1 MINWLHSRFHR
12 PEKGWDPIPPAY
24 AEDYARDVAS
34 VDAAMVEQFTRFCGG
49 LEGKRVA
56 DVASGPGQYALEFA
70 RRGARVM
77 CIDVSRVYLGIAE
90 ARLRNAGFHSEYA
103 CIYVDDI
110 ERVSGPG
117 FDAIFSN
124 VAWYYCMNDR
134 SFARALWRS
143 LRKGGVIG
151 IRALNASGE
160 QPARLRRK
168 IVYLANRYLRWKI
181 GHPHPPHGRIEAEF
195 RRLGPCEMSADYSD
209 PRYDVVF
216 VRRLA

>member
-1 MINWLHSRFHR
+1 MINWLHSRLHD
-12 PEKGWDPIPPAY
+12 PKKGWDPIPAAY
-24 AEDYARDVAS
+24 AEDYAQNVAS
-34 VDAAMVEQFTRFCGG
+34 VDASMVKRFTQFCEG

-56 DVASGPGQYALEFA
+56 DVASGPGQYAVEFA
-70 RRGARVM
+70 RRGAQVT
-77 CIDVSRVYLGIAE
+77 CIDVSRRYLDIAE
-90 ARLRNAGFHSEYA
+90 ARLRSAGFQVELA
-103 CIYVDDI
+103 CLYVDDI
-110 ERVSGPG
+110 ERVSGVG

-143 LRKGGVIG
+143 LRGGGVIG

-160 QPARLRRK
+160 EPTSMGRK
-168 IVYLANRYLRWKI
+168 LVYLANRYLRWKI

-195 RRLGPCEMSADYSD
+195 RRLGPCEVRADYSD